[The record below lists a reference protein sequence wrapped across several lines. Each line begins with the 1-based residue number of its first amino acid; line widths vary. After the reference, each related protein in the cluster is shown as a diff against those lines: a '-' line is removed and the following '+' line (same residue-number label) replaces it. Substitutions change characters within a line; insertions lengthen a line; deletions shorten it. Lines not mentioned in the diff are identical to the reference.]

1 MSEAKRPSPLKRKYV
16 IDFKFQSKFIVNAV
30 IPLMLFVLVLA
41 FGFMFAV
48 NSIAK
53 EYQFENTAELIQKL
67 SMTLGQDASSGAV
80 FQKVK
85 LYGILGLVALAV
97 VMALSLTIL
106 FVLFSHKIAGPIL
119 RIERTFEDALA
130 GDLTRRITLRQGD
143 ELKET
148 ADQLN
153 LMLDGLQSRIRRIDQ
168 MSRFMHES
176 LEKMIQEA
184 PPEKKEQLLK
194 LDDLAKGVK
203 ESISDFKLQ

>member
-1 MSEAKRPSPLKRKYV
+1 MSEAKRPSALKRQYV
-16 IDFKFQSKFIVNAV
+16 IDFRFQSKFIFKAV

-67 SMTLGQDASSGAV
+67 SMTLGVDASSGPV

-85 LYGILGLVALAV
+85 LYGMLGLGSLAL

-119 RIERTFEDALA
+119 RIERTFEEALG
-130 GDLTRRITLRQGD
+130 GDLTQRIKLRQGD

-153 LMLDGLQSRIRRIDQ
+153 TMLDGLQARIKRIDQ
-168 MSRFMHES
+168 MSRFMRES
-176 LEKMIQEA
+176 LDKLIQEA
-184 PPEKKEQLLK
+184 PPEKKEQLMK

-203 ESISDFKLQ
+203 DAISDFKLQ

>member
-1 MSEAKRPSPLKRKYV
+1 MSEHKRPSPLKRKYL
-16 IDFKFQSKFIVNAV
+16 IDFKFQSKFIINAV

-41 FGFMFAV
+41 FGFMYAV

-67 SMTLGQDASSGAV
+67 SMTLGNDATSGVV

-85 LYGILGLVALAV
+85 LYGVLTLVALAV

-106 FVLFSHKIAGPIL
+106 FLLFSHRIAGPVL
-119 RIERTFEDALA
+119 RIERTLEEILH
-130 GDLTRRITLRQGD
+130 GDLTHRISLRHGD

-148 ADQLN
+148 ADHLN
-153 LMLDGLQSRIRRIDQ
+153 TMLDGLQARVKRIDQ
-168 MSRFMHES
+168 MARFMHES
-176 LEKMIQEA
+176 LEQMIKEA

-194 LDDLAKGVK
+194 LDDLARGVK
-203 ESISDFKLQ
+203 EAISDFKLQ